1 MPKVVVDTPAPQ
13 FSLQDYHG
21 QTVSLSDFKEQSNI
35 LLVFNRTFA

>member
-1 MPKVVVDTPAPQ
+1 MPKVAVDTPAPE

-21 QTVSLSDFKEQSNI
+21 QTVSLSDFKKQSNI